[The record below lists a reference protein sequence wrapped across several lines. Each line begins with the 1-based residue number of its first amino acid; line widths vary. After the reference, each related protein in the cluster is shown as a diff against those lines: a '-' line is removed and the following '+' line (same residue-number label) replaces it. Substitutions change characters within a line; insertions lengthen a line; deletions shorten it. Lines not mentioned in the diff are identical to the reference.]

1 MTGFGSA
8 EGKVLGG
15 RLSIEIRS
23 VNHRYFNPQ
32 LKLPFEL
39 GGVEG
44 PLRERLR
51 HLLERGHVT
60 VSARWIEAP
69 QREAAVALDLARA
82 RQLVAAAKELKKRLK
97 LKGEVDLA
105 FVARQPD
112 VLNAHQ
118 DGSAPAQWTEV
129 EPIAERAV
137 QELIGMRA
145 REGAALAAELGGRL
159 GALEQA
165 AGTIEQRAPER
176 LTAELAR
183 LKKAVAELA
192 AGVQSGAQRLA
203 APSGGGKTTIARE
216 LRTRAPDSFGYSVSA
231 TTRKARP
238 AERDG
243 EAYHFLTRDEFERRR
258 EAGEFL
264 ESAEYAGE
272 LYGTLRSEVERV
284 LRGGKHVVLDVEVTG
299 ARQVRKAY
307 PRPASVVLFVIP
319 PSPRVLIERLRKRR
333 TESEAELSQRI
344 DIATREVE
352 TARREIGDVYDRVLV
367 NDDLETAVREVID
380 LVQSG
385 ERGVAQRAPGDM
397 ASLLSDF
404 VRQLTREAAQLKQST
419 GRSR

>member
-51 HLLERGHVT
+51 QLLERGHVT
-60 VSARWIEAP
+60 VSARWVEAP
-69 QREAAVALDLARA
+69 QREAAVAVDLGRA

-137 QELIGMRA
+137 QELLGMRA

-165 AGTIEQRAPER
+165 AKTIEQRAPER

-183 LKKAVAELA
+183 LKKVVAELA
-192 AGVQSGAQRLA
+192 AGVQIDEQRLA
-203 APSGGGKTTIARE
+203 VEVALMADRVDITEELVR
-216 LRTRAPDSFGYSVSA
+216 LRTHLAACRTALA
-231 TTRKARP
+231 TDGAVGKQLGFLAQELLREVNTIGSKAN
-238 AERDG
+238 D
-243 EAYHFLTRDEFERRR
+243 
-258 EAGEFL
+258 AGI
-264 ESAEYAGE
+264 AQTVIAMKGE
-272 LYGTLRSEVERV
+272 LEKLREQ
-284 LRGGKHVVLDVEVTG
+284 LD
-299 ARQVRKAY
+299 
-307 PRPASVVLFVIP
+307 
-319 PSPRVLIERLRKRR
+319 
-333 TESEAELSQRI
+333 
-344 DIATREVE
+344 
-352 TARREIGDVYDRVLV
+352 
-367 NDDLETAVREVID
+367 NLE
-380 LVQSG
+380 
-385 ERGVAQRAPGDM
+385 
-397 ASLLSDF
+397 
-404 VRQLTREAAQLKQST
+404 
-419 GRSR
+419 

>member
-51 HLLERGHVT
+51 QLLERGHVT

-69 QREAAVALDLARA
+69 QREAAVAVDLVRA
-82 RQLVAAAKELKKRLK
+82 RQLVAAARELKKRLK

-118 DGSAPAQWTEV
+118 DGSAPAQWSEV

-137 QELIGMRA
+137 QELLGMRA

-165 AGTIEQRAPER
+165 AGTVEQRAPER
-176 LTAELAR
+176 LTAELTR

-192 AGVQSGAQRLA
+192 AGVQIDEQRLA
-203 APSGGGKTTIARE
+203 VEVALMADRVDITEELVR
-216 LRTRAPDSFGYSVSA
+216 LRTHLAACRAALA
-231 TTRKARP
+231 TDGAVGKQLGFLAQELLREVNTIGSKAN
-238 AERDG
+238 D
-243 EAYHFLTRDEFERRR
+243 
-258 EAGEFL
+258 AGI
-264 ESAEYAGE
+264 AQTVIAMKGE
-272 LYGTLRSEVERV
+272 LEKFREQ
-284 LRGGKHVVLDVEVTG
+284 LD
-299 ARQVRKAY
+299 
-307 PRPASVVLFVIP
+307 
-319 PSPRVLIERLRKRR
+319 
-333 TESEAELSQRI
+333 
-344 DIATREVE
+344 
-352 TARREIGDVYDRVLV
+352 
-367 NDDLETAVREVID
+367 NLE
-380 LVQSG
+380 
-385 ERGVAQRAPGDM
+385 
-397 ASLLSDF
+397 
-404 VRQLTREAAQLKQST
+404 
-419 GRSR
+419 